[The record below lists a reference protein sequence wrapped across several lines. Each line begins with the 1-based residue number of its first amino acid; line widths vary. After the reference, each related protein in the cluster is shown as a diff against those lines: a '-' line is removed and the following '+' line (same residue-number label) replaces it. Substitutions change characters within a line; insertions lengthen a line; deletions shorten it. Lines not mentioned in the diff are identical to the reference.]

1 MIPGSYTTGYGPT
14 RIVFMHG
21 WLSDHRVYAPIMPYL
36 DETQVSAAFVDYRGY
51 GRSRALAGSYSA
63 EEIARDTLDLMDA
76 LGWERAH
83 LVGHSMGGMAIQKL
97 GCLARHRMLS
107 GTAITPVPAS
117 GFPLDA
123 ETAAFFRS
131 AVSDD
136 AAMATIFDILTGK
149 RHLPA
154 FRAAMVAAARAAT
167 TAPALAGYLAT
178 WTGTDFAADV
188 AGLDVP
194 FLVIAGAHDGALG
207 PDVMRSSYLTQLPRV
222 EMEIIEAAGHYPMQE
237 TPVELVTRIAQ
248 FHERA
253 AG

>member
-1 MIPGSYTTGYGPT
+1 MIPGCHTMGYGPR
-14 RIVFMHG
+14 RIVFLHG

-36 DETQVSAAFVDYRGY
+36 DETQVSAAFLDYRGY
-51 GRSRALAGSYSA
+51 GRSRALEGSYTA
-63 EEIARDTLDLMDA
+63 EEIAGDTLSLMDA

-97 GCLARHRMLS
+97 GCVAPDRMIS

-117 GFPLDA
+117 GFPLDVD
-123 ETAAFFRS
+123 TAAFFRS

-136 AAMATIFDILTGK
+136 AAMADIFDILTGK

-154 FRAAMVAAARAAT
+154 FLGSMVAAARAAT
-167 TAPALAGYLAT
+167 TAPALTGYLDT
-178 WTGTDFAADV
+178 WTGTDFASDV
-188 AGLDVP
+188 AGLDLP

-222 EMEIIEAAGHYPMQE
+222 EMEIVDAAGHYPMQE
-237 TPVELVTRIAQ
+237 TPVELVTLITRFQ
-248 FHERA
+248 ERFSV
-253 AG
+253 